1 MRISGFTTIRPN
13 MAETRTYEDFMKFL
27 GAKPARLGLVSTLY
41 DQYTI
46 THLTEALQNIY
57 TKGKP
62 KNGFK
67 SIDSFVVEW
76 DIQVKRIKRIPILR
90 VEGDGCN
97 GSDILFYFPE
107 NYYQK
112 FDTFIIEKTRDL
124 IIVMNRPQ
132 RIRDNEFLVIG
143 KINDSEY
150 DSAINPE
157 AIVNTMTRFVTNYM
171 PELHEEGYTKY
182 QSNCEKH
189 RSFIA
194 THRNDIDLSAMYKP
208 LEDVFIQIGE
218 GKDGGKDDPVFV
230 LKKAEE
236 QVIENYLEARDMDL
250 VWGKSNVDIHGKPK
264 IYDDETGRPVISGDG
279 LIAQL
284 ERFATKFVFSKLTT
298 AYFKKALATMVAKSV
313 KATGNDYLF
322 LVNTKLWNEIN
333 TVLDR
338 WLVEHKTDGTVLYS
352 KAANGYVEL
361 GATYHS
367 YEFSGNK
374 IIFKVERTFDVEY
387 PTRDYGVMVDLTADG
402 ISNKPAMEMLT
413 FKNGQFI
420 HNWIVGVGGK
430 DGLSS
435 GEVSSRVAGSH
446 IVAWG
451 YAGLAMYNPYRSVIF
466 LGQDTGAPL
475 F

>member
-1 MRISGFTTIRPN
+1 MRITGFTTVRPN
-13 MAETRTYEDFMKFL
+13 MADTRTYEDFMKFL
-27 GAKPARLGLVSTLY
+27 NVKPARLGLVSTLY

-57 TKGKP
+57 TKGKA

-67 SIDSFVVEW
+67 DIDSFVVEW
-76 DIQVKRIKRIPILR
+76 NIAVNRIKRVPILR

-97 GSDILFYFPE
+97 GADILFYFPE

-112 FDTFIIEKTRDL
+112 YDTFIIEKTRDL

-132 RIRDNEFLVIG
+132 RLRDNEFLVVG
-143 KINDSEY
+143 KINDSDY
-150 DSAINPE
+150 TSAIDPSALAGE
-157 AIVNTMTRFVTNYM
+157 MTRFVTNYM

-182 QSNCEKH
+182 QSNTEKH
-189 RSFIA
+189 RTFIA
-194 THRNDIDLSAMYKP
+194 THRNDVDLSAMYKP

-218 GKDGGKDDPVFV
+218 GKDGGKDDPVFT

-236 QVIENYLEARDMDL
+236 QVIENYLEARDMAL
-250 VWGKSNVDIHGKPK
+250 VWGKANVDKDGKPK
-264 IYDDETGRPVISGDG
+264 IYEAETGRPIISSDG

-284 ERFATKFVFSKLTT
+284 ERFATKFVFSKLTV
-298 AYFKKALATMVAKSV
+298 AYFQKALATLVAKSI
-313 KATGNDYLF
+313 KPTGNTYMF
-322 LVNTKLWNEIN
+322 LVNTRLWNEVN

-338 WLVEHKTDGTVLYS
+338 WLTEHKTDGAVLYS
-352 KAANGYVEL
+352 KAANGYVDL

-367 YEFSGNK
+367 YEFAGNK
-374 IIFKVERTFDVEY
+374 VVFKVERTFDVEF
-387 PTRDYGVMVDLTADG
+387 PTRNYGIMVDLTEDG

-413 FKNGQFI
+413 FKGGQFI
-420 HNWIVGVGGK
+420 HNWIIGVGGK
-430 DGLSS
+430 SGLDS

-466 LGQDTGAPL
+466 LGEDTGNPL